1 METIPKIVLDAAR
14 EEGFNCVTYL
24 CTYNGAEAYSA
35 GIKDE
40 NGMYEPLGMPF
51 CLLLK
56 NNKVRYAN
64 DQENEDITK
73 FLLGSVGQI

>member
-14 EEGFNCVTYL
+14 EEGFNCVTYV
-24 CTYNGAEAYSA
+24 CPYNGAEAYSP

-51 CLLLK
+51 YLLLE

-64 DQENEDITK
+64 EQENEAITK
-73 FLLGSVGQI
+73 CSLG